1 MLNSK
6 VPLSI
11 IIPVKNEELNIG
23 RCLDSVDWADQC
35 FVIDSQSEDRTCEI
49 AVSKGASVVQFNYV
63 GGWPKKKNWA
73 LDNLHFKHEWTLI
86 IDADETLPPEA
97 KNEIREII
105 ENQNTSHVGYWINRR
120 YFFLGRPLNHA
131 YFPNWNLRLFKHRV
145 GRFEKLT
152 NIHTH
157 SGDHEIHEHVIIQG
171 STGRL
176 KSIMNHFAFPS
187 IESFVEKH
195 NRYSNWEAAV
205 SQEEENPISK
215 LQNKQV
221 NARRQIKRLFK
232 SMPFRPT
239 LRFLYVYILQK
250 GFLDGWAGYIFARL
264 HGQYEFLSIAKSRE
278 YKIKNI
284 QDVPENL

>member
-1 MLNSK
+1 VLNSK

-49 AVSKGASVVQFNYV
+49 AESKGALIVQFNYD

-73 LDNLHFKHEWTLI
+73 LDSLQFKHEWTLI

-97 KNEIREII
+97 ELEIRNII
-105 ENQNTSHVGYWINRR
+105 ENQNLPHVGYWVNRR
-120 YFFLGRPLNHA
+120 YFFLGKPLNHA

-145 GRFEKLT
+145 GRYEKLT
-152 NIHTH
+152 NIHTN
-157 SGDHEIHEHVIIQG
+157 SGDHEIHEHVIVNG

-176 KSIMNHFAFPS
+176 KSVMNHFAFPT

-205 SQEEENPISK
+205 SQDAKNPISK
-215 LQNKQV
+215 LQNNNV
-221 NARRQIKRLFK
+221 NSRRQLKRLFK

-278 YKIKNI
+278 HKIKKN
-284 QDVPENL
+284 QDDPDNL